1 MRVILS
7 AVAMLALTAPAV
19 ANAQAAAAPAAA
31 SAKTKAH
38 YTVQE
43 TDLGT
48 MLDDPAAKAIL
59 VKSIPDVVNNPQI
72 EMGRSLTLA
81 QLQQYAGE
89 SVTDAALKTIQA
101 SLDAAAPK

>member
-1 MRVILS
+1 MRVIFS
-7 AVAMLALTAPAV
+7 AVAMFALAVPAA
-19 ANAQAAAAPAAA
+19 ANAQAAAAPAAVA
-31 SAKTKAH
+31 ATTKAH
-38 YTVQE
+38 YTIQE

-59 VKSIPDVVNNPQI
+59 AKSIPNVVNNPQV

-81 QLQQYAGE
+81 QLQQYAGD
-89 SVTDAALKTIQA
+89 SLTDEALKTIQA